1 MTKDRRDPQAALWD
15 VASTVIQQF
24 AQDPERAEQV
34 ARLFAAVLP
43 SFLRPEVQRRY
54 FSLWQEHGVHV
65 TRVQRFSPV
74 PDTRTLPDE
83 LWARHSE
90 MAGVDINDA
99 GQLRLLREFSAFQ
112 HEYDEFPS
120 APTSRAHEFH
130 FNNDSLDG
138 TDALA
143 LYCMIRHV
151 KPRLVLEVGSGFSSR
166 LAAQALLR
174 NGQGRLICIDQN
186 PDALVKRGFPGL
198 TSVLQRRPQDV
209 HLDFYRQLQDRDVL
223 LIDSSHVSTCGS
235 DVNYLLLDVLPSL
248 APGVVVHLH
257 DIFLPYE
264 YPRDWVRQEL
274 RFWNEQYLLQA
285 FLAFNTQF
293 EVLLSNSYLAARHPA
308 ELRAAFPRAPWWAGG
323 SFWLRRAGGE
333 ARP

>member
-1 MTKDRRDPQAALWD
+1 MTDARRDPYAVLWD
-15 VASTVIQQF
+15 VASTVVQQF

-34 ARLFAAVLP
+34 ARLLAAVLP
-43 SFLRPEVQRRY
+43 SFLRPEIQRRY

-65 TRVQRFSPV
+65 TRVHRFSPI

-83 LWARHSE
+83 LWTRPSE
-90 MAGVDINDA
+90 LPGVDVNVA
-99 GQLRLLREFSAFQ
+99 GQLGLLQEFSAFQ

-120 APTSRAHEFH
+120 APTGRVHEFH

-143 LYCMIRHV
+143 LYCMIRHW

-174 NGQGRLICIDQN
+174 NGEGRLVCIDHD
-186 PDALVKRGFPGL
+186 PDPVVKKGFPGL
-198 TSVLQRRPQDV
+198 TSVLQRRSQDV
-209 HLDFYRQLQDRDVL
+209 HLDYYRQLQDRDIL
-223 LIDSSHVSTCGS
+223 SIDSSHVSTCGG
-235 DVNYLLLDVLPSL
+235 DVNYLLLDVLPRL
-248 APGVVVHLH
+248 APGVVIHLH
-257 DIFLPYE
+257 DIFLPSE

-285 FLAFNTQF
+285 FLAFNNEF
-293 EVLLSNSYLAARHPA
+293 EVILSNGYLAARHPA
-308 ELRAAFPRAPWWAGG
+308 ELRTTFPRAPWWAGG
-323 SFWLRRAGGE
+323 SFWLRRRGGE
-333 ARP
+333 ASP